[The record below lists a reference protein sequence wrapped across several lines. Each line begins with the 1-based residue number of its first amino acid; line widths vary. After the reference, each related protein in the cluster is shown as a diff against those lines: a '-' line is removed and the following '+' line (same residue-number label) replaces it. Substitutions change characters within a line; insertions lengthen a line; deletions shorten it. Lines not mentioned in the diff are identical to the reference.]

1 MALDLSH
8 VRLCLVAF
16 WVVAGAG
23 VSAAEESDLE
33 RRLRALE
40 EQNRRLT
47 EQVEGQAR
55 TIAGLQEQLG
65 GESESGPAPEPETS
79 GWDFGRV
86 HLGGRRSGRIFSH
99 RFRRGLPPWQLSRGR
114 SEALP

>member
-79 GWDFGRV
+79 G
-86 HLGGRRSGRIFSH
+86 
-99 RFRRGLPPWQLSRGR
+99 
-114 SEALP
+114 